1 MLEKEVVVE
10 NEEVSNIDNTIEET
24 EVVSESV
31 EEILVKES
39 LIEDIQV
46 EDKQKVKDNCFIK
59 ELLVGVVD
67 QIVVIAEALVTL
79 LVFNLILKIFGYY
92 VSEKETIFLIIYILI
107 NIIYVP
113 VCKKL
118 KLEETVG
125 RKVLLNK

>member
-1 MLEKEVVVE
+1 MV
-10 NEEVSNIDNTIEET
+10 
-24 EVVSESV
+24 
-31 EEILVKES
+31 
-39 LIEDIQV
+39 EDIQV
-46 EDKQKVKDNCFIK
+46 DDKQKVKDNCFIK

-67 QIVVIAEALVTL
+67 QIVVIAGALVTL

-113 VCKKL
+113 VCKMIKL
-118 KLEETVG
+118 KETVG

>member
-10 NEEVSNIDNTIEET
+10 NGEVSNIDNTIEET

-31 EEILVKES
+31 EEILGKES
-39 LIEDIQV
+39 LVEDIQV

-59 ELLVGVVD
+59 ELLVGVID
-67 QIVVIAEALVTL
+67 QIVVIAGSLATL

-113 VCKKL
+113 VCKMLKL
-118 KLEETVG
+118 KETVG
-125 RKVLLNK
+125 RKILLNK

>member
-39 LIEDIQV
+39 LVEDIQV

-59 ELLVGVVD
+59 ELLVGVID
-67 QIVVIAEALVTL
+67 QIVVIAGALVTL

-113 VCKKL
+113 VCKMLKL
-118 KLEETVG
+118 KETVG
-125 RKVLLNK
+125 RKILLNK

>member
-31 EEILVKES
+31 EEILGKES
-39 LIEDIQV
+39 LVEDIQV
-46 EDKQKVKDNCFIK
+46 EDIQKVKDNCFIK
-59 ELLVGVVD
+59 ELLVGVID
-67 QIVVIAEALVTL
+67 QIVVIAGSLATL
-79 LVFNLILKIFGYY
+79 LVFNLILKMFGYY

-113 VCKKL
+113 VCKMLKL
-118 KLEETVG
+118 KETVG
-125 RKVLLNK
+125 RKILLNK

>member
-39 LIEDIQV
+39 LVEDIQV

-59 ELLVGVVD
+59 ELLVGVID
-67 QIVVIAEALVTL
+67 QIVVIAGALVTL

-113 VCKKL
+113 VCKMLKL
-118 KLEETVG
+118 KETVG

>member
-39 LIEDIQV
+39 LVEDIQV

-67 QIVVIAEALVTL
+67 QIVVIAGALVTL

-118 KLEETVG
+118 KLKETVG

>member
-1 MLEKEVVVE
+1 MSEKEVVVE

-39 LIEDIQV
+39 LVEDIQV

-59 ELLVGVVD
+59 ELLVGVID
-67 QIVVIAEALVTL
+67 QIVVIAGALATL

-113 VCKKL
+113 VCKMLKL
-118 KLEETVG
+118 KETVG
-125 RKVLLNK
+125 RKILLNK

>member
-10 NEEVSNIDNTIEET
+10 NEEASNIDNTIEET

-31 EEILVKES
+31 EEILGKES
-39 LIEDIQV
+39 LVEDIQA

-59 ELLVGVVD
+59 ELLVGVID
-67 QIVVIAEALVTL
+67 QIVVIAGALVTL

-113 VCKKL
+113 VCKMLKL
-118 KLEETVG
+118 KETVG
-125 RKVLLNK
+125 RKILLNK

>member
-39 LIEDIQV
+39 LVEDIQV

-59 ELLVGVVD
+59 ELLVGVID
-67 QIVVIAEALVTL
+67 QIVVIAGALVTL

-107 NIIYVP
+107 NVIYVP
-113 VCKKL
+113 VCKMLKL
-118 KLEETVG
+118 KETVG
-125 RKVLLNK
+125 RKILLNK